1 MVAPSPSSQGATV
14 TQSQYPD
21 PEAEVRDCVHWVVT
35 GLLVVA
41 VCILAGIIGST
52 IMEALP

>member
-1 MVAPSPSSQGATV
+1 M